1 MESPICEKYIWENGE
16 ITLEILRV
24 DNLKKVYGKGE
35 NAVHALDG
43 VSFSVEQGEFVAII
57 GPSGS
62 GKSTLLHILGAVDV
76 PTSGKVI
83 MGGKDVFAQN
93 EEALAIFRRRQVGLI
108 YQFYNLIPVLNVTE
122 NITLPVLLD
131 GRKVN
136 EQRLQEMIS
145 LLGLD
150 GREKHLPNQLSGGQQ
165 QRVSIGRALM
175 NAPAVVLADEPTG
188 NLDSKNSQEIMNL
201 LRESNE
207 KFHQTLIM
215 ITHDENIALQADRI
229 IAIEDGK
236 IVRDEVNRA

>member
-1 MESPICEKYIWENGE
+1 MESPICEIYIWENGG

-175 NAPAVVLADEPTG
+175 NAPSVVLADEPTG